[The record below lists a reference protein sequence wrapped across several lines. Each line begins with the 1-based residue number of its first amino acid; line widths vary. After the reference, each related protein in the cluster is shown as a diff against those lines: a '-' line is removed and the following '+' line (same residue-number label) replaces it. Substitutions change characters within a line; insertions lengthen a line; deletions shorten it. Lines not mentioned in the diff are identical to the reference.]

1 MSFPNYPEKHE
12 FDSIFNAEDI
22 VAYRKRLGRMP
33 DIKTPFGALFCLDR
47 GLPEQMRWHIPV
59 ETDLAVY
66 FGRCLGAFVLG
77 IDIMGFLG
85 AFYPGRQQVIFEV
98 LYFVSV
104 SMIAVHA
111 YGAWRRIQPAT
122 ETAEI
127 AFYALL
133 LLLTVL
139 FQPVFAG

>member
-1 MSFPNYPEKHE
+1 MLGVYSSYSQTYLLVLA
-12 FDSIFNAEDI
+12 SITTLVF
-22 VAYRKRLGRMP
+22 
-33 DIKTPFGALFCLDR
+33 ALPLLLVPLAWAR
-47 GLPEQMRWHIPV
+47 VMRWRIPE
-59 ETDLAVY
+59 ETDLTVY
-66 FGRCLGAFVLG
+66 FGRCLGALVLG
-77 IDIMGFLG
+77 VDAMGFLG
-85 AFYPGRQQVIFEV
+85 AFYPARQQVIFEV

-133 LLLTVL
+133 LLLTVM
-139 FQPVFAG
+139 FQPVVAG

>member
-1 MSFPNYPEKHE
+1 MIGTFSSHSQIYLLVLA
-12 FDSIFNAEDI
+12 SITTLVFALPLLL
-22 VAYRKRLGRMP
+22 VPLAWARL
-33 DIKTPFGALFCLDR
+33 
-47 GLPEQMRWHIPV
+47 MRWRIPV

-111 YGAWRRIQPAT
+111 YGAWRKIQPAT

-139 FQPVFAG
+139 FQPIIAG